1 MLKDIKFLKSKL
13 EEKFKLEY
21 IIWLNY
27 LYSLNP
33 VFGEL
38 VIYVNSWYY
47 SESEFI
53 KYIKETVNY
62 NPLTI
67 ESKL

>member
-62 NPLTI
+62 NRLTI